1 MFVLSVLWCICFVL
15 FLCWLLFIFE
25 LFLYFAN
32 TPHSFRECA
41 DFSLVTFRYETAL
54 GTPLPY
60 WDSSIDQ
67 AMVDPT
73 KSIVWTSKYFGNGFG
88 EIETGPFAGFQ
99 TPGGSLIRNIG
110 SDGMLFD
117 KRMIPRI
124 WSKTWLREISDPTAE
139 EDDGL
144 EDQHNGVHIW
154 VDGHMDNLALAP
166 HDPVFWLHHC
176 FVDYIWEV
184 FRMRQLARGINS
196 AYDFVPTNITGQN
209 PDETAF
215 GIEGYINRDGY
226 SDRIARVVQYDPM
239 PRCPYCGLSS
249 DMYCNRNIGFCV
261 SREQPSRTYQG
272 NPVLARKVAKAN
284 GLAEGKFGRAFKLTR
299 RDKRVRGDSVTLPK
313 MKMKLVWVKRFKSK
327 RDVYLQH
334 PRNPDLSNKS
344 AS

>member
-1 MFVLSVLWCICFVL
+1 ML
-15 FLCWLLFIFE
+15 
-25 LFLYFAN
+25 
-32 TPHSFRECA
+32 
-41 DFSLVTFRYETAL
+41 
-54 GTPLPY
+54 
-60 WDSSIDQ
+60 
-67 AMVDPT
+67 DPT
-73 KSIVWTSKYFGNGFG
+73 KSIVWTAKYFGNGFG

-124 WSKTWLREISDPTAE
+124 WSKIWLREISDPTAE
-139 EDDGL
+139 EDDDL

-154 VDGHMDNLALAP
+154 VDGHMNNLALSP

-184 FRMRQLARGINS
+184 FRMRQLARGVNPT
-196 AYDFVPTNITGQN
+196 YDFVPTNITGQN
-209 PDETAF
+209 SDETAF

-249 DMYCNRNIGFCV
+249 DMYCDRNIGFCV

-272 NPVLARKVAKAN
+272 NPVLARQVAKVN
-284 GLAEGKFGRAFKLTR
+284 GLAEG
-299 RDKRVRGDSVTLPK
+299 
-313 MKMKLVWVKRFKSK
+313 
-327 RDVYLQH
+327 
-334 PRNPDLSNKS
+334 
-344 AS
+344 